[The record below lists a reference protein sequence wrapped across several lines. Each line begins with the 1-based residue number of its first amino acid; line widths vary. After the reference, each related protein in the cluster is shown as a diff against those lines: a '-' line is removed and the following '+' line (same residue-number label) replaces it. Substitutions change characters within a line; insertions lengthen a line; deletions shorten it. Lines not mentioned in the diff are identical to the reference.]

1 MHFHADD
8 HHDGVTRWHAHYRVK
23 SFDQSPQ
30 LTRNCARQ
38 ADIPGTKR
46 PTPPLTSTGSQ
57 GLARMEIDVKKSLMV
72 GTSMLALMLG
82 SSGAALAQAGGGSPN
97 AGATTKETGPSPGT
111 ASPAAG
117 SSGASEKASP
127 GASTESDGSG
137 PGRDKGAAAKTGD
150 MNDKGAASKGD
161 GPTEKSS
168 KTEGRSEKS
177 KSEAKDQGDASQP
190 KKDTA
195 KSDDKDGS
203 SADKSAATTGKSDG
217 SAGSSKG
224 PQLSDEQR
232 TKVQTG
238 FRSHKRESVKNL
250 NISVNV
256 GVAVPRSVTLYSV
269 PEDVVV
275 IVPEYRRYKYF
286 VYEERIVIVDPETFE
301 IVEIII
307 LA

>member
-1 MHFHADD
+1 
-8 HHDGVTRWHAHYRVK
+8 
-23 SFDQSPQ
+23 
-30 LTRNCARQ
+30 
-38 ADIPGTKR
+38 
-46 PTPPLTSTGSQ
+46 
-57 GLARMEIDVKKSLMV
+57 ME
-72 GTSMLALMLG
+72 
-82 SSGAALAQAGGGSPN
+82 
-97 AGATTKETGPSPGT
+97 
-111 ASPAAG
+111 
-117 SSGASEKASP
+117 SES
-127 GASTESDGSG
+127 SG
-137 PGRDKGAAAKTGD
+137 PGRDKGAAATTGD

-161 GPTEKSS
+161 SPSEKSS

-177 KSEAKDQGDASQP
+177 KSEAKNPGDASQP

-203 SADKSAATTGKSDG
+203 SADKSAATGKSDG
-217 SAGSSKG
+217 STGTSKG
-224 PQLSDEQR
+224 PQLSGEQR

-269 PEDVVV
+269 PEDVIV